1 MKPLLF
7 TLFAL
12 LNASAYA
19 QFQEHII
26 ESAPYTASSIVLADV
41 DNDGDQDIIVSG
53 GINNQLK
60 WIENTDGLGDFSI
73 TRGILELGF
82 SYAGDIAI
90 ADIDGDNDID
100 ILVSTAE
107 QDCGEIRTF
116 RNTDGQGTFE
126 LFSVSMF
133 TCGLQSQIE
142 VGNINGDNYV
152 DWASSMS
159 ASEYNDARVSWFE
172 NDGNGNVT
180 ERIIEDSYVRS
191 FQLVDVDG
199 DNDIDIVGLS
209 LNSPVSPQIIWYE
222 NTSGAGNFVKHLI
235 KVNSDLNYYSK
246 LIAADVDSDGAMDII
261 TAYNKTLS
269 WYKNDG
275 QGNFTDEIIIN
286 DDASFTK
293 LNIFAVDIDSNGTM
307 DILSTGDSNSIT
319 QYKNDG
325 QQNFTTTAIIEN
337 LYRLYSPIYAKD
349 VNGNNK
355 IDIISNSSENGK
367 IAWYEN
373 QMDLSVNQNSILDFS
388 IYPNP
393 VSEELIIKRPTREPA
408 TGNLYDTTGKLIL
421 SFTLNDQDSRINVEN
436 LAAGV
441 YFLEISGNS
450 NTVVKKIVI
459 E

>member
-1 MKPLLF
+1 
-7 TLFAL
+7 
-12 LNASAYA
+12 
-19 QFQEHII
+19 
-26 ESAPYTASSIVLADV
+26 
-41 DNDGDQDIIVSG
+41 
-53 GINNQLK
+53 
-60 WIENTDGLGDFSI
+60 
-73 TRGILELGF
+73 
-82 SYAGDIAI
+82 
-90 ADIDGDNDID
+90 
-100 ILVSTAE
+100 
-107 QDCGEIRTF
+107 
-116 RNTDGQGTFE
+116 
-126 LFSVSMF
+126 
-133 TCGLQSQIE
+133 
-142 VGNINGDNYV
+142 
-152 DWASSMS
+152 MS

-235 KVNSDLNYYSK
+235 GVNSDLNYYSK

-421 SFTLNDQDSRINVEN
+421 NFTLNYQESRINVEN
-436 LAAGV
+436 LAAGI
-441 YFLEISGNS
+441 YFLEISDNK
-450 NTVVKKIVI
+450 NTFVKKII
-459 E
+459 K